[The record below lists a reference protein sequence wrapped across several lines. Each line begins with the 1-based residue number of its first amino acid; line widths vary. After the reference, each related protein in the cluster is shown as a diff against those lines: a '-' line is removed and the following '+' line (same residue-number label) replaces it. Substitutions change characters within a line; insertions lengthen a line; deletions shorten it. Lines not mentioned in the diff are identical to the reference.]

1 MKEKVPHR
9 SIHPVKTTSKGLE
22 SDVSATASD
31 NNQLQQQ
38 PCGIDHDLYMVF
50 TGDVIIVFSS
60 NLNFI
65 NNPIWPPVGWYNM
78 VWQGRG

>member
-1 MKEKVPHR
+1 MCRTH
-9 SIHPVKTTSKGLE
+9 
-22 SDVSATASD
+22 AASD

-60 NLNFI
+60 NSNFM
-65 NNPIWPPVGWYNM
+65 NNPIWPPVGWYNNYG
-78 VWQGRG
+78 VAGKGLIV

>member
-1 MKEKVPHR
+1 M
-9 SIHPVKTTSKGLE
+9 KTTSKGLE

-60 NLNFI
+60 N
-65 NNPIWPPVGWYNM
+65 
-78 VWQGRG
+78 